1 MRTTCRSPGIACWW
15 SAGRAEPLVM
25 CVVMQMRWRGACQ
38 PRGGPRPG
46 FGGHHTAIDKQ
57 DHW

>member
-46 FGGHHTAIDKQ
+46 SAATTPRSTSRTT
-57 DHW
+57 